1 MAIFKT
7 FTNVSRY
14 DNSELNRVETNI
26 DEVLDMA
33 NIFLSA
39 NLPITSITDR
49 NTKYIDRTDSFTRIS
64 NNINDMNIEIGTTWT
79 YKSLIL
85 DYGYPTSFSY
95 QEANKWEFNL
105 EFLYNHLTIN
115 LKYRKRCGT
124 FNAGGA
130 DYVL

>member
-1 MAIFKT
+1 MAVFKT
-7 FTNVSRY
+7 FTSDSRY
-14 DNSELNRVETNI
+14 DNSELNRVETNFE
-26 DEVLDMA
+26 EVLGMA
-33 NIFLSA
+33 NTLLYDNIQH
-39 NLPITSITDR
+39 TTKTDR
-49 NTKYIDRTDSFTRIS
+49 DSKYIDRSDAFTRIS
-64 NNINDMNIEIGTTWT
+64 NNIDSVKIEIGTAWT
-79 YKSLIL
+79 YQTLVL
-85 DYGYPTSFSY
+85 DYAYPTSFHY